1 MATRKPAV
9 PAEGPVS
16 ELLEKVLPGKSKRAR
31 ILRDQILAFCC
42 DFSAKTVL
50 LRGPI
55 GAGKSTV
62 ARAIGFVRR
71 VAPLSLEPAKRLIGD
86 VRYDGLGKIDFTLMT
101 WYVELALTGLSDT
114 LAESQLF
121 GVGKKVAT
129 GVDEKPGIFELARIG
144 RAGGGDAGAALTGG
158 IVFLDEVGDFPAA
171 LQGKLLPVL
180 SGGVFYRTGGEG
192 DTKYEQTF
200 GGVTI
205 SATWKN
211 LDADKFRGDL
221 LSRITQ
227 HVIEVPGLGE
237 RQEDLAVIVTQMEED
252 ILARHRAEIERVCG
266 ADGEVDRGFW
276 RDLADAL
283 RPLTREE
290 KKAVL
295 EVDWARY
302 GNMRGLTYAL
312 ERILL
317 QGGDA
322 REVVA
327 TLEPISS
334 APASPSGGARGLLA
348 ALLARRPGPGG
359 LAKHVRGIEVEQ
371 RRALRA
377 LLQGDSAA
385 RAALVDALKLQKAK
399 LVHQLQQLDRS
410 RRQTR
415 GRRRK

>member
-1 MATRKPAV
+1 MATRKPV

-16 ELLEKVLPGKSKRAR
+16 ELLEKMLPGKSKRAR
-31 ILRDQILAFCC
+31 ILRDQVLEFCC
-42 DFSAKTVL
+42 DLSAKTVL

-71 VAPLSLEPAKRLIGD
+71 VAPLSLEPAKRLIGN
-86 VRYDGLGKIDFTLMT
+86 VRYDGLGKIDFRLMT

-121 GVGKKVAT
+121 GVAKKVAT
-129 GVDEKPGIFELARIG
+129 GVDEKPGIFELARMG
-144 RAGGGDAGAALTGG
+144 RAGGDDPGAALTGG
-158 IVFLDEVGDFPAA
+158 VVFLDEVGDCPPS

-180 SGGVFYRTGGEG
+180 SGGAFYRTGGEG
-192 DTKYEQTF
+192 DAEYEQRF
-200 GGVTI
+200 EGVTV
-205 SATWKN
+205 SASWKD
-211 LDADKFRGDL
+211 LDAATFRGDL

-237 RQEDLAVIVTQMEED
+237 RQEDLAVIVTQMEGD
-252 ILARHRAEIERVCG
+252 ILARQRVEIERVCG

-290 KKAVL
+290 KRIVL
-295 EVDWARY
+295 DVDWARY

-312 ERILL
+312 ERILI

-322 REVVA
+322 RAVVA
-327 TLEPISS
+327 SLEPISS

-348 ALLARRPGPGG
+348 ALLARRPARGG
-359 LAKHVRGIEVEQ
+359 LAMHVREIEVEHRQ
-371 RRALRA
+371 ALRT
-377 LLQGDSAA
+377 LLQADASA
-385 RAALVDALKLQKAK
+385 RATVVATLKLEKAK

-410 RRQTR
+410 RRQEG
-415 GRRRK
+415 GRKRK